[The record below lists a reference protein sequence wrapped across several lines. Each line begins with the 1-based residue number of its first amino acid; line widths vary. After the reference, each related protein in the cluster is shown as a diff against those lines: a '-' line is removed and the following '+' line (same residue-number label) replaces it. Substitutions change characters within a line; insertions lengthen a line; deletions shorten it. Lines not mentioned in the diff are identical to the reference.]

1 MNQSTTLRLALLAA
15 LAPLLAAC
23 AQQSPRTDAQMEQ
36 AVRLLT
42 VQQVRNPGAARNA
55 PPPDGI
61 DGRAAASAYAQYQK
75 SFQAPEPQPQAF
87 TIGIGGGT
95 AKGK

>member
-15 LAPLLAAC
+15 LSPLLAAC
-23 AQQSPRTDAQMEQ
+23 AQSPRLDAQMEQ
-36 AVRLLT
+36 SVRLLT

-55 PPPDGI
+55 APPDGI

-75 SFQAPEPQPQAF
+75 SFQTPEPQPQAF